1 MISRKLFDRIES
13 VRLENVTKKYGEN
26 FAVKNLNL
34 EVQGG
39 ELLILIGKSGSGKT
53 TALRMINRLIEP
65 DSGSISVNGIDV
77 NEFDP
82 IRLRRNI
89 GYVIQNI
96 GLLPHLRV
104 SGNIG
109 LILKLE
115 GWKEDKIRER
125 VHDLLNLV
133 SLPPQIFMDRYP
145 HELSGGQQQ
154 RVGLARAMAMN
165 PPLFLMDEPFGALDP
180 LLRAQLQDEFYKIKK
195 ELGRTIVFVT
205 HDINEAF
212 RLGDRIA
219 IMDNAELVQVG
230 TPEELIFSPASDLVA
245 QIVDSKRK
253 YRHIDALKVRDMVQ
267 PLDQRYILDPGL
279 PAASALGLMSREGL
293 EIAIVFRNPESAG
306 RVYLNDVLKAASSGK
321 RLKEIS
327 KPLPSF
333 SPETS
338 LLEALARLKAEEELI
353 GLVLEGNEPP
363 EILFSDRVL
372 QNLI

>member
-1 MISRKLFDRIES
+1 MASRKLFDRIDS
-13 VRLENVTKKYGEN
+13 FQLENVTKKYEEH
-26 FAVKNLNL
+26 FAVKNLDL
-34 EVQGG
+34 EIRGG
-39 ELLILIGKSGSGKT
+39 ELLILIGRSGSGKT
-53 TALRMINRLIEP
+53 TVLRMINRLIEP

-77 NEFDP
+77 KEFDP
-82 IRLRRNI
+82 IQLRRNI

-104 SGNIG
+104 SENIG

-115 GWKEDKIRER
+115 GWEKEKTMKR
-125 VHDLLNLV
+125 VEDLLNLV

-154 RVGLARAMAMN
+154 RIGLARAMAMN

-180 LLRAQLQDEFYKIKK
+180 LLRAQLQDEFCKIKT

-230 TPEELIFSPASDLVA
+230 TPEELIFSPANDMVA
-245 QIVDSKRK
+245 GIVESKRK
-253 YRHIDALKVRDMVQ
+253 YRHIDALKVKDMMQ
-267 PLDQRYILDPGL
+267 SLDKRYFLHSDLSAALALDH
-279 PAASALGLMSREGL
+279 MVREGL
-293 EIAIVFRNPESAG
+293 EVILIFRNSESAG
-306 RVYLNDVLKAASSGK
+306 RIYLNEVLKAVPSGK
-321 RLKEIS
+321 TLEEAS
-327 KPLPSF
+327 KPLLLFAPDN
-333 SPETS
+333 S
-338 LLEALARLKAEEELI
+338 LLEALARLKIEGESM
-353 GLVLEGNEPP
+353 GLVLEDDKPAGV
-363 EILFSDRVL
+363 LFSDRVL

>member
-1 MISRKLFDRIES
+1 MASRKLFDRIDS
-13 VRLENVTKKYGEN
+13 FQLENVTKKYEEH
-26 FAVKNLNL
+26 FAVKNLDL
-34 EVQGG
+34 EIRGG
-39 ELLILIGKSGSGKT
+39 ELLILIGRSGSGKT
-53 TALRMINRLIEP
+53 TVLRMINRLIEP

-77 NEFDP
+77 KEFDP
-82 IRLRRNI
+82 IQLRRNI

-104 SGNIG
+104 SENIG

-115 GWKEDKIRER
+115 GWEKEKTMKR
-125 VHDLLNLV
+125 VEDLLNLV

-154 RVGLARAMAMN
+154 RIGLARAMAMN

-180 LLRAQLQDEFYKIKK
+180 LLRAQLQDEFCKIKK

-230 TPEELIFSPASDLVA
+230 TPEELIFSPANDMVA
-245 QIVDSKRK
+245 GIVESKRK
-253 YRHIDALKVRDMVQ
+253 YRHIDALKVKDMMQ
-267 PLDQRYILDPGL
+267 SLDKRYFLHSDLSAALALDH
-279 PAASALGLMSREGL
+279 MVREGL
-293 EIAIVFRNPESAG
+293 EVILIFRNSESAG
-306 RVYLNDVLKAASSGK
+306 RIYLNEVLKAVPSGK
-321 RLKEIS
+321 TLEEAS
-327 KPLPSF
+327 KPLLLFTPDN
-333 SPETS
+333 S
-338 LLEALARLKAEEELI
+338 LLEALARLKIEGESM
-353 GLVLEGNEPP
+353 GLVLEDDKPAGV
-363 EILFSDRVL
+363 LFSDRVL

>member
-1 MISRKLFDRIES
+1 MASRKLFDRIDS
-13 VRLENVTKKYGEN
+13 FQLENVTKKYEEH
-26 FAVKNLNL
+26 FAVKNLDL
-34 EVQGG
+34 EIRGG
-39 ELLILIGKSGSGKT
+39 ELLILIGRSGSGKT
-53 TALRMINRLIEP
+53 TVLRMINRLIEP

-77 NEFDP
+77 KEFDP
-82 IRLRRNI
+82 IQLRRNI

-104 SGNIG
+104 SENIG

-115 GWKEDKIRER
+115 GWEKEKTMKR
-125 VHDLLNLV
+125 VEDLLNLV

-154 RVGLARAMAMN
+154 RIGLARAMAMN

-180 LLRAQLQDEFYKIKK
+180 LLRAQLQDEFCKIKK

-230 TPEELIFSPASDLVA
+230 TPEELIFSPANDMVA
-245 QIVDSKRK
+245 GIVESKRK
-253 YRHIDALKVRDMVQ
+253 YRHIDALKVKDMMQ
-267 PLDQRYILDPGL
+267 SLDKRYFLHSDLSAALALDH
-279 PAASALGLMSREGL
+279 MVREGL
-293 EIAIVFRNPESAG
+293 EVILIFRNSESAG
-306 RVYLNDVLKAASSGK
+306 RIYLNEVLKAVPSGK
-321 RLKEIS
+321 TLEEAS
-327 KPLPSF
+327 KPLLLFAPDN
-333 SPETS
+333 S
-338 LLEALARLKAEEELI
+338 LLEALARLKIEGESM
-353 GLVLEGNEPP
+353 GLVLEDDKPAGV
-363 EILFSDRVL
+363 LFSDRVL

>member
-1 MISRKLFDRIES
+1 MASRKLFDRIDS
-13 VRLENVTKKYGEN
+13 FQLENVTKKYEEH
-26 FAVKNLNL
+26 FAVKNLDL
-34 EVQGG
+34 EIRGG
-39 ELLILIGKSGSGKT
+39 ELLILIGRSGSGKT
-53 TALRMINRLIEP
+53 TVLRMINRLIEP

-77 NEFDP
+77 KEFDP
-82 IRLRRNI
+82 IQLRRNI

-104 SGNIG
+104 SENIG

-115 GWKEDKIRER
+115 GWEKEKTMKR
-125 VHDLLNLV
+125 VEDLLNLV

-154 RVGLARAMAMN
+154 RIGLARAMAMN

-180 LLRAQLQDEFYKIKK
+180 LLRAQLQDEFCKIKK

-230 TPEELIFSPASDLVA
+230 TPEELIFSPANDMVA
-245 QIVDSKRK
+245 GIVESKRK
-253 YRHIDALKVRDMVQ
+253 YRHIDALKVKDMMQ
-267 PLDQRYILDPGL
+267 SLDKRYFLHSDLSAALALDH
-279 PAASALGLMSREGL
+279 MVREGL
-293 EIAIVFRNPESAG
+293 EVILIFRNSESAG
-306 RVYLNDVLKAASSGK
+306 RIYLNEVLKAVPSGK
-321 RLKEIS
+321 TLEEAS
-327 KPLPSF
+327 KPLLLFTPDN
-333 SPETS
+333 S
-338 LLEALARLKAEEELI
+338 LLEALARLKIEGESM
-353 GLVLEGNEPP
+353 GLVLENDKPAGV
-363 EILFSDRVL
+363 LFSDRVL

>member
-1 MISRKLFDRIES
+1 MASRKLFDRIDS
-13 VRLENVTKKYGEN
+13 FQLENVTKKYEEH
-26 FAVKNLNL
+26 FAVKNLDL
-34 EVQGG
+34 EIRGG
-39 ELLILIGKSGSGKT
+39 ELLILIGRSGSGKT
-53 TALRMINRLIEP
+53 TVLRMINRLIEP

-77 NEFDP
+77 KEFDP
-82 IRLRRNI
+82 IQLRRNI

-104 SGNIG
+104 SENIG

-115 GWKEDKIRER
+115 GWEKEKTMKR
-125 VHDLLNLV
+125 VEDLLNLV

-154 RVGLARAMAMN
+154 RIGLARAMAMN

-180 LLRAQLQDEFYKIKK
+180 LLRAQLQDEFCKIKT

-230 TPEELIFSPASDLVA
+230 TPEELIFSPANDMVA
-245 QIVDSKRK
+245 GIVESKRK
-253 YRHIDALKVRDMVQ
+253 YRHIDALKVKDMMQ
-267 PLDQRYILDPGL
+267 SLDKRYFLHSDL
-279 PAASALGLMSREGL
+279 SAASALDHMVREGL
-293 EIAIVFRNPESAG
+293 EVILIFRNSESAG
-306 RVYLNDVLKAASSGK
+306 RIYLNEVLKAVPSGK
-321 RLKEIS
+321 TLEEAS
-327 KPLPSF
+327 KPLLLFAPDN
-333 SPETS
+333 S
-338 LLEALARLKAEEELI
+338 LLEALARLKIEGESM
-353 GLVLEGNEPP
+353 GLVLEDDKPAGV
-363 EILFSDRVL
+363 LFSDRVL